1 MYQNPTRAKKLYSEV
16 VPKAVDEYLSLI
28 EVFPKQE
35 TKEQLLNPV
44 WHIHN
49 GKPPHEK
56 IVMTFSMLLNLV
68 GSSNAENKEILWKF
82 IQRFHPD
89 INPKNYN
96 ILDQLTEYAINYF
109 RDKVEPSKKYK
120 VPNEIEKK
128 ALVNLVK
135 KLDLVTQETKP
146 EDIQT
151 VVYSTGKENG
161 YEKKLR
167 EWFILIYEVL
177 FGSKD
182 GPRMGFF
189 ISFFGVKETIK
200 LIEDKINK

>member
-1 MYQNPTRAKKLYSEV
+1 
-16 VPKAVDEYLSLI
+16 
-28 EVFPKQE
+28 
-35 TKEQLLNPV
+35 
-44 WHIHN
+44 
-49 GKPPHEK
+49 
-56 IVMTFSMLLNLV
+56 
-68 GSSNAENKEILWKF
+68 
-82 IQRFHPD
+82 
-89 INPKNYN
+89 
-96 ILDQLTEYAINYF
+96 LTEYAINYF
-109 RDKVEPSKKYK
+109 RDKVEPNKKYK
-120 VPNEIEKK
+120 APNESEKQ
-128 ALVNLVK
+128 ALINLAKNLTSV
-135 KLDLVTQETKP
+135 LQDAKP

-200 LIEDKINK
+200 LIEEKITK

>member
-1 MYQNPTRAKKLYSEV
+1 
-16 VPKAVDEYLSLI
+16 
-28 EVFPKQE
+28 
-35 TKEQLLNPV
+35 
-44 WHIHN
+44 
-49 GKPPHEK
+49 
-56 IVMTFSMLLNLV
+56 MLLNLV

-89 INPKNYN
+89 IMPENHNV
-96 ILDQLTEYAINYF
+96 LDQLTEYAINYF
-109 RDKVEPSKKYK
+109 RDKVEPNKKYK
-120 VPNEIEKK
+120 VPNESEKK
-128 ALVNLVK
+128 ALINLAK
-135 KLDLVTQETKP
+135 KLSSVAQNTQP

-151 VVYSTGKENG
+151 VIYSTGKENG

-177 FGSKD
+177 FGSED

-200 LIEDKINK
+200 LIEEKINK